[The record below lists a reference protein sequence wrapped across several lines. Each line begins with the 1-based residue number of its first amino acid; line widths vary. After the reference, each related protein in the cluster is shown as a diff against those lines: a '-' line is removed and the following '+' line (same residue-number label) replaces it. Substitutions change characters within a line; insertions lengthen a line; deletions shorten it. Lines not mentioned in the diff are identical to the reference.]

1 MLLTF
6 VSCHHPNLVIF
17 FWPIFFCHAVSTS
30 YRITLNFRGSKFSQ
44 IVVLEDFVE
53 VFLRIHCTHT
63 LHATCHKFLLKYFHK
78 RLKNHKI
85 CEIKDSRKFCTMRYI
100 FLNLRRYSL
109 PVNFQ
114 AVVMKPHRKAQKKLT
129 ETLNQLYGHLDAKFI
144 ASEIEVS

>member
-17 FWPIFFCHAVSTS
+17 FWPIFCHAISTF

-44 IVVLEDFVE
+44 IVVFEDFVE
-53 VFLRIHCTHT
+53 VFLQIRCTRA
-63 LHATCHKFLLKYFHK
+63 LHATRQKFLLKYF
-78 RLKNHKI
+78 REQLKNYKI
-85 CEIKDSRKFCTMRYI
+85 CEIKDSRKFCTMQYI